1 MRFSPLV
8 LCAAALLLLAPAAHA
23 AGPADALASTMQKR
37 YGAMRSF
44 SAAFTQVLTHGE
56 SGAEERRTG
65 TILFAKPF
73 RLRWETGAPSPEVLV
88 INEREVWD
96 YVPDEATA
104 YRYAPEVA
112 ADSASVVQVVTGQS
126 RLDKDFSVERQPD
139 ENGLAVLQL
148 YPREPSAQMV
158 EATLWADK
166 TSGLIRRVRI
176 LDFYGNSNDMSFT
189 RLTPDAPAP
198 ESAFRFTPPGGV
210 TVEDLQHQSAP
221 ERPLLR

>member
-1 MRFSPLV
+1 MRYDYLIVGAGLFGSIFAYEAHKAGKKVLV
-8 LCAAALLLLAPAAHA
+8 VDRRGHV
-23 AGPADALASTMQKR
+23 GGNIYTKETEGIQVHQ
-37 YGAMRSF
+37 YGAHIFHTSD
-44 SAAFTQVLTHGE
+44 Q
-56 SGAEERRTG
+56 
-65 TILFAKPF
+65 
-73 RLRWETGAPSPEVLV
+73 
-88 INEREVWD
+88 EVWD

-126 RLDKDFSVERQPD
+126 RLDKDFSVESLPD
-139 ENGLAVLQL
+139 ENGLAVLRL

-166 TSGLIRRVRI
+166 ASGLIRRVRV
-176 LDFYGNSNDMSFT
+176 LDFYGNANDMTFT

-198 ESAFRFTPPGGV
+198 ESAFRFTPPRGV
-210 TVEDLQHQSAP
+210 TVEDLQDQSAP